1 MGYGESA
8 RHSMEYMDTHFRH
21 GAGVHPRREM
31 DAVRRSTAKVPGTP
45 HVCDFSKAA
54 GEGYNGAL
62 EAH

>member
-1 MGYGESA
+1 
-8 RHSMEYMDTHFRH
+8 MEYMDTHFRH